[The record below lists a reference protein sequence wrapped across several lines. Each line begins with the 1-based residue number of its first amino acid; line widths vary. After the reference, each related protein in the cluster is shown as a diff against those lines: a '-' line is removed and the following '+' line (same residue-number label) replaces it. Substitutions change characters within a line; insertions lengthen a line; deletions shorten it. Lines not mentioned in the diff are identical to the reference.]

1 MSDTIHTSEDDAN
14 VGIIG
19 EILVASEF
27 NRGVASLSHVRFFF
41 LKDQVEDLLLF

>member
-1 MSDTIHTSEDDAN
+1 MSEDDAN

-27 NRGVASLSHVRFFF
+27 NRGVASLSHV
-41 LKDQVEDLLLF
+41 